1 MKKFI
6 VGSCRVS
13 ARLLVIATFI
23 GGVITSSAQTGVGAD
38 PEPAHKLT
46 GIVIGTLTSV
56 DYGSNTASTTKNTR
70 ECAFDNDLTTYFA
83 AYDRSFAWVGLDLGE
98 PHVITKIGWAPAKRN
113 RGAERLLL
121 GVFEGSNSPD
131 FMDALPL
138 YIIPQIG
145 TYDKID
151 YAEVTC
157 SKGFRYVRYVGPSD
171 ERCNVAE
178 LEFYGYKGEGDESN
192 LYRLTNLPTVSIHTE
207 NNVEPYDKVHDINA
221 LITIISD
228 SEKKLRTD
236 SGVVRLRG
244 NGSINFPK
252 KPYRIKYNKKHK
264 VLDSPAKAKKWV
276 LINNYGDKTLMR
288 NLLAFE
294 LSRCLDM
301 PYTPYGRSVDVL
313 VNGEYKGN
321 YQLCDHIDVKKN
333 RVELVDTLAE
343 EREDSLTTAFL
354 IEADARATTE
364 DCWFKSVKGTPM
376 TIHYPDDDEITPLQK
391 TYIEDC
397 YNALEDDW
405 KKTLDV
411 NTFLRHFLVGELSGN
426 TDTYWSV
433 YMYKHRENDTIF
445 IGPVWDFDIAF
456 ENDGRTYP
464 INSKSDYLYRSG
476 GSVTGYLRTFADNI
490 VVRDEVAKAK
500 MLEIWDKARQSSI
513 NEQHL
518 VDYINKLEENLQESQ
533 KLNFIRWPIMNEIVH
548 ENAVVWGDYAAE
560 VQNVRRFLTERLLW
574 MDNKLGYTYEPRGI
588 KENLIDFNQSY
599 QVFSMSGQPCNGD
612 MRHLPKGVYIVR
624 QGANS
629 RKIQVR

>member
-1 MKKFI
+1 MKRF
-6 VGSCRVS
+6 
-13 ARLLVIATFI
+13 LLVTTVII
-23 GGVITSSAQTGVGAD
+23 GGVFAASAQTDGED
-38 PEPAHKLT
+38 SKLT
-46 GIVIGTLTSV
+46 GTVIGTLKSV
-56 DYGSNTASTTKNTR
+56 DYGSNTPSTTKNTR

-83 AYDRSFAWVGLDLGE
+83 AYDRSSAWVGLDLGE
-98 PHVITKIGWAPAKRN
+98 PHVITRIGWAPAKRN
-113 RGAERLLL
+113 RGDERILL

-138 YIIPQIG
+138 YIIPQKG

-151 YAEVTC
+151 YANVTC

-178 LEFYGYKGEGDESN
+178 LEFYGHPGEGDESN

-207 NNVEPYDKVHDINA
+207 DNVEPYDKIHNINA

-228 SEKKLRTD
+228 KGKKLRTD
-236 SGVVRLRG
+236 SGTVRLRG
-244 NGSINFPK
+244 NASVNFPK
-252 KPYRIKYNKKHK
+252 KPYRIKFNEKHK
-264 VLDSPAKAKKWV
+264 VLDSPAKAKKWT

-294 LSRCLDM
+294 LSRCLEM
-301 PYTPYGRSVDVL
+301 PYTPYGQSVDVL
-313 VNGEYKGN
+313 LNGEYKGN

-343 EREDSLTTAFL
+343 GHEDTQSTAFL
-354 IEADARATTE
+354 IEADAQATTE
-364 DCWFKSVKGTPM
+364 DCWFKSTKGTPM
-376 TIHYPDDDEITPLQK
+376 TVHYPDADEITAEQK
-391 TYIEDC
+391 AYIEDC
-397 YNALEDDW
+397 YNALESDW

-464 INSKSDYLYRSG
+464 INSKKDWLYRSG
-476 GSVTGYLRTFADNI
+476 GSTTGYMKTFADNI
-490 VVRDEVAKAK
+490 VVRNAEAKAK
-500 MLEIWDKARQSSI
+500 MLEIWGKARESEL

-518 VDYINKLEENLQESQ
+518 VEFIDQLEESLQASQ
-533 KLNFIRWPIMNEIVH
+533 KLNFTRWPMMNELVH
-548 ENAVVWGDYAAE
+548 ENPVVWGDYTKE
-560 VQNVRRFLTERLLW
+560 VQNVRRFISERLQW
-574 MDNKLGYTYEPRGI
+574 MDNKIGYTYNPAGI
-588 KENLIDFNQSY
+588 TEARLDFTRPYQIFNL
-599 QVFSMSGQPCNGD
+599 SGRSCHGD
-612 MRHLPKGVYIVR
+612 IRQLPPGLYIVK
-624 QGANS
+624 QGNYTQKMLI
-629 RKIQVR
+629 R